1 MLNPEVQE
9 ARTPTHNIN
18 PLFLNRWSPRCMSGE
33 GLSDEDLMAL
43 FEAARWAP
51 SSFNNQPWRFIYA
64 KRNTENW
71 NRLFELLAEGNKV
84 WAKDS
89 AALVVLIS
97 HKNFE
102 FNEKLSITHQLDAGA
117 AWENLA
123 LEACFRGFVTH
134 GMEGFDYQRARQELG
149 IPENY
154 DVMAMIAI
162 GKRGGSKENLPPKL
176 RDLESPNNRK
186 PLNEIVMEGRFRP

>member
-1 MLNPEVQE
+1 
-9 ARTPTHNIN
+9 
-18 PLFLNRWSPRCMSGE
+18 MSGE
-33 GLSDEDLMAL
+33 ELSVEDLMAL

-51 SSFNNQPWRFIYA
+51 SSYNNQPWRFIYA

-71 NRLFELLAEGNKV
+71 NKFINLLAEGNKI

-97 HKNFE
+97 LRNFE
-102 FNEKLSITHQLDAGA
+102 FNEKPSITHQLDAGA

-154 DVMAMIAI
+154 DAMAMIAI
-162 GKRGGSKENLPPKL
+162 GKRGSKENLPPKL
-176 RDLESPNNRK
+176 RDMEFPNNRR
-186 PLNEIVMEGRFRP
+186 PLNEIVMEGKFRS